1 MLQWR
6 DVKPASATPTF
17 FATPAQFRAWLKKY
31 GQQSREQWVGFYK
44 KGSGHPSITWPEAV
58 DEALCVGWIDG
69 LRKTIDAKSY
79 KIRFTPRKPTS
90 NWSAL
95 NIRRMQELAG
105 EGRAHPAGLKAFKLR
120 APEKSRIYSYENR
133 HAAALGQADERQF
146 RSNSAAWHFFQTQPP
161 WYRKT
166 AIWWVVSAK
175 KEETRQKRLQTLIAD
190 SKTQRRI
197 AQLRRDAC

>member
-6 DVKPASATPTF
+6 DVKPASARPIF

-31 GQQSREQWVGFYK
+31 GQQQREQWVAFYK

-79 KIRFTPRKPTS
+79 KIRFTSRKPTS

-95 NIRRMQELAG
+95 NIRRMQELAC
-105 EGRAHPAGLKAFKLR
+105 EGRVHPAGLKAFKLR
-120 APEKSRIYSYENR
+120 APEKSGIYSYENR
-133 HAAALGQADERQF
+133 HAAALSQTDERQF
-146 RSNSAAWHFFQTQPP
+146 RFNSGAWHFFQTQPS

-166 AIWWVVSAK
+166 AIWWVASAK

-190 SKTQRRI
+190 SKAQRRI
-197 AQLRRDAC
+197 TQLRRDEP